1 MGSRQRRGERVAA
14 VTALLHQNPGRL
26 FTLGELADLFGASR
40 SSLSE
45 DIAVIREATLEHGL
59 GEVLTQPG
67 AAGGVRFVPA
77 LGPEQA
83 RQIIADLCRE
93 ITDPRRLVAGGYI
106 YMTDLIFSPIWSS
119 RLGQVFA
126 LLFSREARSG
136 RGTAKTAPAASPN
149 PVCSG
154 APNPV
159 PSAASEATHLVTVET
174 KGIPLALMAAR
185 CLGLPLVVA
194 RRDLRV
200 TEGSSV
206 TMNYVSGSTG
216 RIQTMSLPR
225 RALPQGS
232 KVLVVDDF
240 MKAGSTVRG
249 LKDLLAEF
257 GARVLAV
264 GILTATAVPSE
275 KLIDGYLALTVLQ
288 GVDERRRVV
297 SVVPGPALAN
307 LTG

>member
-1 MGSRQRRGERVAA
+1 MASRQRRGERVAA

-45 DIAVIREATLEHGL
+45 DLAVIREASLAYGL
-59 GEVLTQPG
+59 GEVRTLPG
-67 AAGGVRFVPA
+67 VAGGAKFLPTV
-77 LGPEQA
+77 GPDQA
-83 RQIIADLCRE
+83 RGVIADLCRE
-93 ITDPRRLVAGGYI
+93 VSDPRRLVAGGYI
-106 YMTDLIFSPIWSS
+106 YMTDIVFSPVWAG

-126 LLFSREARSG
+126 LLFSSTPKDRGVSVGGAGAAAHATGSVAR
-136 RGTAKTAPAASPN
+136 AAASAAA
-149 PVCSG
+149 G
-154 APNPV
+154 ADYV
-159 PSAASEATHLVTVET
+159 VTVET
-174 KGIPLALMAAR
+174 KGIPLALMTAR

-225 RALPQGS
+225 RSLPQGAR
-232 KVLVVDDF
+232 VLVVDDF
-240 MKAGSTVRG
+240 MKAGGTVRG
-249 LKDLLAEF
+249 LRDLITEF

-264 GILTATAVPSE
+264 GILTATAQPTE
-275 KLIDGYLALTVLQ
+275 KLLDDYLALTVLQ
-288 GVDERRRVV
+288 GVDERRRLV
-297 SVVPGPALAN
+297 SVVPGPALAD
-307 LTG
+307 LG

>member
-1 MGSRQRRGERVAA
+1 MGTRQRRGERVAA

-26 FTLGELADLFGASR
+26 FTLGELADLFEASR

-45 DIAVIREATLEHGL
+45 DLAVIREACLEHGL
-59 GEVLTQPG
+59 GDVVTQPG
-67 AAGGVRFVPA
+67 AAGGARFVPSV
-77 LGPEQA
+77 GPEQA
-83 RQIIADLCRE
+83 RKVIGDLCHE
-93 ITDPRRLVAGGYI
+93 LSDPRRLVTGGYI
-106 YMTDLIFSPIWSS
+106 YMTDIIFSPLWSS

-126 LLFSREARSG
+126 LLFSRAAAG
-136 RGTAKTAPAASPN
+136 RPA
-149 PVCSG
+149 
-154 APNPV
+154 
-159 PSAASEATHLVTVET
+159 PSAEADYVVTVET
-174 KGIPLALMAAR
+174 KGIPLALMTAR

-216 RIQTMSLPR
+216 HIQTMSLPR
-225 RALPQGS
+225 RALPQGA

-249 LKDLLAEF
+249 LRDLMAEF
-257 GARVLAV
+257 GARVQSV

-275 KLIDGYLALTVLQ
+275 KLIDNYLALSVLQ

-307 LTG
+307 LVG

>member
-1 MGSRQRRGERVAA
+1 MASRQRRGERVAA

-45 DIAVIREATLEHGL
+45 DLAVIREASLAYGL
-59 GEVLTQPG
+59 GEVRTLPG
-67 AAGGVRFVPA
+67 VAGGTKFLPTV
-77 LGPEQA
+77 GPDQA
-83 RQIIADLCRE
+83 RGVIADLCRE
-93 ITDPRRLVAGGYI
+93 VSDPRRLVAGGYI
-106 YMTDLIFSPIWSS
+106 YMTDIVFSPVWAG

-126 LLFSREARSG
+126 LLFSSTPKD
-136 RGTAKTAPAASPN
+136 RGASVGGASAAVHATGSVAGAAAS
-149 PVCSG
+149 
-154 APNPV
+154 
-159 PSAASEATHLVTVET
+159 AAAAADYVVTVET
-174 KGIPLALMAAR
+174 KGIALALMTAR

-225 RALPQGS
+225 RSLPQGAR
-232 KVLVVDDF
+232 VLVVDDF
-240 MKAGSTVRG
+240 MKAGGTVRG
-249 LKDLLAEF
+249 LRDLITEF

-264 GILTATAVPSE
+264 GILTATAQPSE
-275 KLIDGYLALTVLQ
+275 KLLDDYLALTVLQ
-288 GVDERRRVV
+288 GVDERRRLV
-297 SVVPGPALAN
+297 SVVPGPALVG
-307 LTG
+307 LG

>member
-1 MGSRQRRGERVAA
+1 MGTRQRRGERVAA

-26 FTLGELADLFGASR
+26 FTLGELADLFEASR

-45 DIAVIREATLEHGL
+45 DLAVIREACLEHGL
-59 GEVLTQPG
+59 GDVVTQPG
-67 AAGGVRFVPA
+67 AAGGARFVPSV
-77 LGPEQA
+77 GPEQA
-83 RQIIADLCRE
+83 RKVIGDLCHE
-93 ITDPRRLVAGGYI
+93 LSDPRRLVTGGYI
-106 YMTDLIFSPIWSS
+106 YMTDIIFSPLWSS

-126 LLFSREARSG
+126 LLFSRAAAG
-136 RGTAKTAPAASPN
+136 RPA
-149 PVCSG
+149 
-154 APNPV
+154 
-159 PSAASEATHLVTVET
+159 PSAEADYVVTVET
-174 KGIPLALMAAR
+174 KGIPLALMTAR

-216 RIQTMSLPR
+216 HIQTMSLPR
-225 RALPQGS
+225 RALPQGA

-249 LKDLLAEF
+249 LRDLMAEF
-257 GARVLAV
+257 GARVQSV

-275 KLIDGYLALTVLQ
+275 KVIDNYLALSVLQ

-307 LTG
+307 LVG

>member
-45 DIAVIREATLEHGL
+45 DLAVIRAASLEHGL
-59 GEVLTQPG
+59 GEVVTQPG
-67 AAGGVRFVPA
+67 AAGGARFVPS
-77 LGPEQA
+77 LGPERA
-83 RQIIADLCRE
+83 RQVISELCRE
-93 ITDPRRLVAGGYI
+93 ITDPRRLVAGAYI
-106 YMTDLIFSPIWSS
+106 YMTDIIFSPTWSS

-126 LLFSREARSG
+126 LLFSRAAARG
-136 RGTAKTAPAASPN
+136 RGIAEAAA
-149 PVCSG
+149 G
-154 APNPV
+154 AAPNLA
-159 PSAASEATHLVTVET
+159 PSAASEATHVVTVET
-174 KGIPLALMAAR
+174 KGIPLALMTAR

-216 RIQTMSLPR
+216 HIQTMSLPR
-225 RALPQGS
+225 RSLPQGS

-264 GILTATAVPSE
+264 GILTATAVPSD
-275 KLIDGYLALTVLQ
+275 KLIDNYLALTILQ